1 MVNMYNL
8 VNPFIKGQ
16 MEISVK
22 AKNSQVAATEL
33 YKSLSE
39 HFNNS
44 VPSFYFTIQKGGS
57 GKGKYYHYK
66 INESRN
72 KNEVKYNITELQLE
86 NYNIDTFKAKLENIK
101 SKTDEPYQEGGKK
114 KKKKHSKKKKSKR
127 RKSEDTTD
135 SSSSEESDID
145 DVYLKVRKYHYTEP
159 IYYWWYDPSIYNIS
173 TVFIP
178 SFYPYLSPYTEMAIA
193 SIPAAP

>member
-1 MVNMYNL
+1 MVNIYNL
-8 VNPFIKGQ
+8 VNPHIKGQ
-16 MEISVK
+16 MEISIK

-57 GKGKYYHYK
+57 GNGKYYHYK
-66 INESRN
+66 INETRN
-72 KNEVKYNITELQLE
+72 KNEVKYNITELQLD
-86 NYNIDTFKAKLENIK
+86 NSNMDTFKTKLENIK
-101 SKTDEPYQEGGKK
+101 TKTDENQEGGKR
-114 KKKKHSKKKKSKR
+114 KKKKHSKKKKNRK
-127 RKSEDTTD
+127 KSEDTTD
-135 SSSSEESDID
+135 SSSSEESDVD

-173 TVFIP
+173 TVFMP
-178 SFYPYLSPYTEMAIA
+178 SFYPYLSPLTEV
-193 SIPAAP
+193 SILAAP

>member
-1 MVNMYNL
+1 MVNIYNL
-8 VNPFIKGQ
+8 VNPHIKGQ
-16 MEISVK
+16 MEISIK

-57 GKGKYYHYK
+57 GNGKYYHYK
-66 INESRN
+66 INETRH
-72 KNEVKYNITELQLE
+72 KNEVKYNITELQLD
-86 NYNIDTFKAKLENIK
+86 NSNMDTFKTKLENIK
-101 SKTDEPYQEGGKK
+101 SKTDENQEGGKK
-114 KKKKHSKKKKSKR
+114 KKKKHSKKKKNRK
-127 RKSEDTTD
+127 KSEDTTD
-135 SSSSEESDID
+135 SSSSEESDVN

-173 TVFIP
+173 TVFMP
-178 SFYPYLSPYTEMAIA
+178 SFYPYLSPLTEV
-193 SIPAAP
+193 SIFAAP

>member
-1 MVNMYNL
+1 MVNIYNL
-8 VNPFIKGQ
+8 VNPHIKGQ
-16 MEISVK
+16 MEISIK

-57 GKGKYYHYK
+57 GNGKYYHYK
-66 INESRN
+66 INETRN
-72 KNEVKYNITELQLE
+72 KNEVKYNITELQLD
-86 NYNIDTFKAKLENIK
+86 NSNMDTFKTKLENIK
-101 SKTDEPYQEGGKK
+101 TKTDENQEGGNK
-114 KKKKHSKKKKSKR
+114 KKKKHSKKKKNRK
-127 RKSEDTTD
+127 KSEDTTD
-135 SSSSEESDID
+135 SSSSEESDVD

-173 TVFIP
+173 TVFMP
-178 SFYPYLSPYTEMAIA
+178 SFYPYLSPLTEV
-193 SIPAAP
+193 SIFAAP